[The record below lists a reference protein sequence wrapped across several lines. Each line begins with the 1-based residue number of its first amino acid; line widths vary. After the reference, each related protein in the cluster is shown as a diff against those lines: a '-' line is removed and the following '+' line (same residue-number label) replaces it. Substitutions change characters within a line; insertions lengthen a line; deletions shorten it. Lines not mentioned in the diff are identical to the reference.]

1 MSRLPTATGVYEF
14 FTSDRVLAVFLA
26 GLLVFGAGC
35 SGLLGDDGGGD
46 SAAVDSV
53 PENVDGV
60 IHFDSGIIQDDA
72 TVTFMNGLLEM
83 SGENQTYQEILDEIE
98 SESDLSMEDFNSAT
112 TFMRLEDYEQEE
124 YAGTI
129 VDTEWTWEQLQEA
142 GDEEV
147 EDPEEDEYNGVTVY
161 KSTDEM
167 GQETWAADFGDGV
180 FAFGTP
186 DAVRDTIDTREGD
199 ANSFGG
205 ELRTAYDNVEDG
217 YMKAAFI
224 VPEEEVNQA
233 SEEAGVDA
241 NYVPT
246 PQIMTMTYYTNG
258 ETMNLDTQMTLASEE
273 EAEQFSQV
281 VGATLDPPSND
292 GGNQADPFTRL
303 VDAISVEQDGENVT
317 IDFSM
322 AASDLVDLI
331 EQLAQS
337 FGGGMGPGMD
347 DSGFSSVSTS
357 APSLAG

>member
-1 MSRLPTATGVYEF
+1 M
-14 FTSDRVLAVFLA
+14 
-26 GLLVFGAGC
+26 LVFGAGC

-46 SAAVDSV
+46 SAAIDSV
-53 PENVDGV
+53 PENVDGI

-83 SGENQTYQEILDEIE
+83 SGEDQTYQEILDEIE

-161 KSTDEM
+161 KSTDET

-205 ELRTAYDNVEDG
+205 
-217 YMKAAFI
+217 
-224 VPEEEVNQA
+224 
-233 SEEAGVDA
+233 
-241 NYVPT
+241 
-246 PQIMTMTYYTNG
+246 
-258 ETMNLDTQMTLASEE
+258 
-273 EAEQFSQV
+273 
-281 VGATLDPPSND
+281 
-292 GGNQADPFTRL
+292 
-303 VDAISVEQDGENVT
+303 
-317 IDFSM
+317 
-322 AASDLVDLI
+322 
-331 EQLAQS
+331 
-337 FGGGMGPGMD
+337 GMGPGMD